1 MKNKSGKNKFKILF
15 LKYIVFMYKE
25 HDYIMEFV
33 NVEDPDVKKP
43 IVIAAMQDMGNVGTI
58 AIEFIN
64 KSLKSILFRY
74 VSSYYPNYVL
84 DKGGYI
90 DFEQE
95 RWEYRYTKD
104 TIIFG
109 GGVGQPQTNKE
120 LYELC
125 QDVIDIAKTHSA
137 QLIYTLG
144 AFHTSRKLGKQPKT
158 FVTTTSPE
166 LTEQVKK
173 LRIETTPQSSLIT
186 GFNGLILGFAKL
198 NNIQG
203 IGLYSEINDPQIP
216 QYHSAKS
223 VLQLLER
230 LTYHKFGG
238 FEELDIMA
246 EAVDDEIRK
255 RTKSD
260 QSWD

>member
-1 MKNKSGKNKFKILF
+1 M
-15 LKYIVFMYKE
+15 VFMYKQPE
-25 HDYIMEFV
+25 YIMKFV
-33 NVEDPDVKKP
+33 DVKEPGIKKP

-64 KSLKSILFRY
+64 KSLKTILFRY
-74 VSSYYPNYVL
+74 VSSYYPNYVV

-95 RWEYRYTKD
+95 RWEYRYAKD

-137 QLIYTLG
+137 QLIYTVG
-144 AFHTSRKLGKQPKT
+144 AFHTSRNIGKQPKT
-158 FVTTTSPE
+158 FITTTSPD
-166 LTEQVKK
+166 LTERLKK
-173 LRIETTPQSSLIT
+173 LSIETTPQSSLIT

-223 VLQLLER
+223 VLELLER
-230 LTYHKFGG
+230 LTYQKLGG

-246 EAVDDEIRK
+246 DAVDDEMQK
-255 RTKSD
+255 RTKSNH
-260 QSWD
+260 SWDES

>member
-1 MKNKSGKNKFKILF
+1 
-15 LKYIVFMYKE
+15 MYKQPE
-25 HDYIMEFV
+25 YIMKFV
-33 NVEDPDVKKP
+33 DVKEPGIKKP

-64 KSLKSILFRY
+64 KSLKTILFRY
-74 VSSYYPNYVL
+74 VSSYYPNYVV

-95 RWEYRYTKD
+95 RWEYRYAKD

-137 QLIYTLG
+137 QLIYTVG
-144 AFHTSRKLGKQPKT
+144 AFHTNRNIGKQPKT
-158 FVTTTSPE
+158 FITTTSPH
-166 LTEQVKK
+166 LTERLKK
-173 LRIETTPQSSLIT
+173 LSIETTPQSSLIT

-223 VLQLLER
+223 VLELLER
-230 LTYHKFGG
+230 LTYQKFGG

-246 EAVDDEIRK
+246 DAVDDEIQK
-255 RTKSD
+255 RTKSNH
-260 QSWD
+260 SWEES

>member
-1 MKNKSGKNKFKILF
+1 M
-15 LKYIVFMYKE
+15 VFMYKQPE
-25 HDYIMEFV
+25 YIMKFV
-33 NVEDPDVKKP
+33 DVKDPDIKKP

-64 KSLKSILFRY
+64 RSLKTILFRY
-74 VSSYYPNYVL
+74 VSSYYPNYVV

-95 RWEYRYTKD
+95 RWEYRYAKD

-137 QLIYTLG
+137 QLIYTVG
-144 AFHTSRKLGKQPKT
+144 AFHTSRNIGKQPKT
-158 FVTTTSPE
+158 FITTTSPY
-166 LTEQVKK
+166 LTERLKK
-173 LRIETTPQSSLIT
+173 LSIETTPQSSLIT

-223 VLQLLER
+223 VLELLER
-230 LTYHKFGG
+230 LTYQKLGG

-246 EAVDDEIRK
+246 DAVDDEMQK
-255 RTKSD
+255 RTKSNH
-260 QSWD
+260 SWDES

>member
-1 MKNKSGKNKFKILF
+1 MKF
-15 LKYIVFMYKE
+15 VDVKE
-25 HDYIMEFV
+25 PGI
-33 NVEDPDVKKP
+33 KKP

-64 KSLKSILFRY
+64 KSLKTILFRY
-74 VSSYYPNYVL
+74 VSSYYPNYVV

-95 RWEYRYTKD
+95 RWEYRYAKD

-137 QLIYTLG
+137 QLIYTVG
-144 AFHTSRKLGKQPKT
+144 AFHTNRNIGKQPKT
-158 FVTTTSPE
+158 FITTTSPH
-166 LTEQVKK
+166 LTERLKK
-173 LRIETTPQSSLIT
+173 LSIETTPQSSLIT

-223 VLQLLER
+223 VLELLER
-230 LTYHKFGG
+230 LTYQKFGG

-246 EAVDDEIRK
+246 DAVDDEIQK
-255 RTKSD
+255 RTKSNH
-260 QSWD
+260 SWEES

>member
-1 MKNKSGKNKFKILF
+1 M
-15 LKYIVFMYKE
+15 VFMYKQPE
-25 HDYIMEFV
+25 YIMKFV
-33 NVEDPDVKKP
+33 DVEDPGIKKP

-64 KSLKSILFRY
+64 RSLKTILFRY
-74 VSSYYPNYVL
+74 VSSYYPNYVV

-95 RWEYRYTKD
+95 RWEYRYAKD

-137 QLIYTLG
+137 QLIYTVG
-144 AFHTSRKLGKQPKT
+144 AFHTSRNIGKQPKT
-158 FVTTTSPE
+158 FITTTSPD
-166 LTEQVKK
+166 LTERLKK
-173 LRIETTPQSSLIT
+173 LSIETTPQSSLIT

-223 VLQLLER
+223 VLELLER
-230 LTYHKFGG
+230 LTYQKFGG

-246 EAVDDEIRK
+246 DAVDDEMQK
-255 RTKSD
+255 RTKSNH
-260 QSWD
+260 SWDES

>member
-1 MKNKSGKNKFKILF
+1 M
-15 LKYIVFMYKE
+15 VFMYKQPE
-25 HDYIMEFV
+25 YIMKFV
-33 NVEDPDVKKP
+33 DVKDPGIKKP

-64 KSLKSILFRY
+64 RSLKTILFRY
-74 VSSYYPNYVL
+74 VSSYYPNYVV

-95 RWEYRYTKD
+95 RWEYRYAKD

-137 QLIYTLG
+137 QLIYTVG
-144 AFHTSRKLGKQPKT
+144 AFHTSRNIGKQPKT
-158 FVTTTSPE
+158 FITTTSPD
-166 LTEQVKK
+166 LTERLKK
-173 LRIETTPQSSLIT
+173 LSIETTPQSSLIT

-223 VLQLLER
+223 VLELLER
-230 LTYHKFGG
+230 LTYQKFGG

-246 EAVDDEIRK
+246 DAVDDEMQK
-255 RTKSD
+255 RTKSNH
-260 QSWD
+260 SWDES

>member
-1 MKNKSGKNKFKILF
+1 M
-15 LKYIVFMYKE
+15 VFMYKQPE
-25 HDYIMEFV
+25 YIMKFV
-33 NVEDPDVKKP
+33 DVKDPDIKKP

-64 KSLKSILFRY
+64 RSLKTILFRY
-74 VSSYYPNYVL
+74 VSSYYPNYVV

-95 RWEYRYTKD
+95 RWEYRYAKD

-137 QLIYTLG
+137 QLIYTVG
-144 AFHTSRKLGKQPKT
+144 AFHTSRNIGKQPKT
-158 FVTTTSPE
+158 FITTTSPD
-166 LTEQVKK
+166 LTERLKK
-173 LRIETTPQSSLIT
+173 LSIETTPQSSLIT

-223 VLQLLER
+223 VLELLER
-230 LTYHKFGG
+230 LTYQKLGG

-246 EAVDDEIRK
+246 DAVDDEMQK
-255 RTKSD
+255 RTKSNH
-260 QSWD
+260 SWDES

>member
-1 MKNKSGKNKFKILF
+1 
-15 LKYIVFMYKE
+15 MYKE

-125 QDVIDIAKTHSA
+125 QDVIDIAKIHSA

-144 AFHTSRKLGKQPKT
+144 AYHTSKKLG
-158 FVTTTSPE
+158 
-166 LTEQVKK
+166 
-173 LRIETTPQSSLIT
+173 
-186 GFNGLILGFAKL
+186 
-198 NNIQG
+198 
-203 IGLYSEINDPQIP
+203 
-216 QYHSAKS
+216 
-223 VLQLLER
+223 
-230 LTYHKFGG
+230 
-238 FEELDIMA
+238 
-246 EAVDDEIRK
+246 
-255 RTKSD
+255 
-260 QSWD
+260 

>member
-1 MKNKSGKNKFKILF
+1 MK
-15 LKYIVFMYKE
+15 
-25 HDYIMEFV
+25 FV
-33 NVEDPDVKKP
+33 DVKDPGIKKP

-64 KSLKSILFRY
+64 RSLKTILFRY
-74 VSSYYPNYVL
+74 VSSYYPNYVV

-95 RWEYRYTKD
+95 RWEYRYAKD

-137 QLIYTLG
+137 QLIYTVG
-144 AFHTSRKLGKQPKT
+144 AFHTSRNIGKQPKT
-158 FVTTTSPE
+158 FITTTSPD
-166 LTEQVKK
+166 LTERLKK
-173 LRIETTPQSSLIT
+173 LSIETTPQSSLIT

-223 VLQLLER
+223 VLELLER
-230 LTYHKFGG
+230 LTYQKLGG

-246 EAVDDEIRK
+246 DAVDDEMQK
-255 RTKSD
+255 RTKSNH
-260 QSWD
+260 SWDES

>member
-1 MKNKSGKNKFKILF
+1 
-15 LKYIVFMYKE
+15 MYKQSE
-25 HDYIMEFV
+25 YIMKFV
-33 NVEDPDVKKP
+33 NVKEPDVKKP

-58 AIEFIN
+58 VIEFIN
-64 KSLKSILFRY
+64 KSLKTALFRY
-74 VSSYYPNYVL
+74 VSSYYPNYVV

-95 RWEYRYTKD
+95 RWEYRYAQD

-125 QDVIDIAKTHSA
+125 QDVIEIAKIHSS
-137 QLIYTLG
+137 QLIYTVG
-144 AFHTSRKLGKQPKT
+144 AFHTSRKIGKQPKT
-158 FVTTTSPE
+158 FITTTSPE

-173 LRIETTPQSSLIT
+173 LGIETTPQSSLIT

-198 NNIQG
+198 NNIQA

-230 LTYHKFGG
+230 LTYQKFGG

-246 EAVDDEIRK
+246 DAVDEEIQK
-255 RTKSD
+255 RTKSNH
-260 QSWD
+260 SWDEF